1 MIQGRVAA
9 EGTLDEVARL
19 PRGDRRL
26 SRARRRMSA
35 PATLEVT
42 DLSAGYVPGVDILS
56 HLSIAAA
63 ENAVT
68 LIIGPN
74 GAGKSTLLRAI
85 FGLLK
90 PSAGRVVFDG
100 KDVTGANPS
109 TLKAAGVS
117 YVTQDI
123 NSFPLLTVEENLLMG
138 AWVFRRDRAAHR
150 PPVRAGLH
158 DVPDPEGEAPR
169 PRRLALGRPGP
180 HALRRPRADDL
191 ALAAADRRADRRP
204 RAQPRRAGLRAFSP
218 PRASA
223 TGAAILLVE
232 QNVEEA
238 LPLADH
244 LYLLNLG
251 QVKAQGPGRE
261 FDNARVRALVQECL
275 LG

>member
-1 MIQGRVAA
+1 MTA
-9 EGTLDEVARL
+9 
-19 PRGDRRL
+19 
-26 SRARRRMSA
+26 S
-35 PATLEVT
+35 ATLEVT

-63 ENAVT
+63 KNAVT

-90 PSAGRVVFDG
+90 PSTGRVVFDG

-109 TLKAAGVS
+109 TLKASGVS
-117 YVTQDI
+117 YVAQDI

-138 AWVFRRDRAAHR
+138 AWVFRRDSARIARQFEQVYAMFPILKEKR
-150 PPVRAGLH
+150 RDRAGSLSGGQGRMLSVARELMTSPSLLLI
-158 DVPDPEGEAPR
+158 DEPTVGLAPNLVAQVYET
-169 PRRLALGRPGP
+169 LAT
-180 HALRRPRADDL
+180 ARA
-191 ALAAADRRADRRP
+191 
-204 RAQPRRAGLRAFSP
+204 
-218 PRASA
+218 A
-223 TGAAILLVE
+223 TGAAVLLVE

-251 QVKAQGPGRE
+251 QVKAHGPGRE